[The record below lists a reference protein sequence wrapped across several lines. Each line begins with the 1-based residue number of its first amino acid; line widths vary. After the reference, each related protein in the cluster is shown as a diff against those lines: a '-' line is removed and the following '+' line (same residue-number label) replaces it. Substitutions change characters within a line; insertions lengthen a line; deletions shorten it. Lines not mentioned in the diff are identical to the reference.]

1 MRQSNE
7 NAEVRQV
14 ELHAVVD
21 SEGVC
26 IYTKTLRVCS
36 RSVHG
41 WIATVLG
48 RDAPNDC
55 CGLTLCG
62 NVVMLTVVHVVV
74 VGNECECECAG
85 SCVQAAQVM
94 LVGVAA
100 FSDFDVVR
108 DAVHYW

>member
-1 MRQSNE
+1 
-7 NAEVRQV
+7 V

-55 CGLTLCG
+55 CGLTWCG
-62 NVVMLTVVHVVV
+62 NVVTLAAVHVVVVVHV
-74 VGNECECECAG
+74 VGNECECECGG
-85 SCVQAAQVM
+85 SCVQGAQVM